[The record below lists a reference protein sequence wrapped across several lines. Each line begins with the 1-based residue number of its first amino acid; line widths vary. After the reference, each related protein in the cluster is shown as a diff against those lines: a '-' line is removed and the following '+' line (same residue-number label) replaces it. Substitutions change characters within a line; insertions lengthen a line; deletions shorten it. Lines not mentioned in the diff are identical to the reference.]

1 MGRSRKS
8 EGRVSARKWREEVR
22 GGSNYL
28 RRPEGLNVF
37 EGKPGKY
44 RLDFMSFIA
53 GEGNPRAEAGEPY
66 FERTFF
72 VHQGIGPN
80 KDWHLC
86 SARTFK
92 QPCPVCE
99 HRAKLSADPEADEA
113 LIKSLAPK
121 ERQLWLVKDLMNDP
135 ENMLI
140 WEVSYH
146 LFGKQLKD
154 KINNSDEEDG
164 YDYFADPTEGLTM
177 RLALQQSDKGK
188 WTEAADIEFRTR
200 REQYESGII
209 KEMPCLDEMLVA
221 TPYGKYKSL
230 FLQMEDSDD
239 DEPRKEKKSGGRKPR
254 DDDEPEERP
263 KKTRREVSVGDE
275 VWYEGLKC
283 EVIHVSGDGTSLT
296 LEDSNDDIHKAV
308 GFDDLEKPP
317 KKSKPRREVEDED
330 EEPLKKKSKPRREVE
345 QTDEEDEEE
354 EKPSKPSKSSKSKQA
369 DEEWDDWDEDEAPKK
384 KSKSKVEKEEDE
396 DEEKPSK
403 PSKSSK
409 KSKQD
414 DDWDEW

>member
-8 EGRVSARKWREEVR
+8 GGRVSARKWREEVR

-28 RRPEGLNVF
+28 RRPEGLKVF
-37 EGKPGKY
+37 EGKAGKY

-53 GEGNPRAEAGEPY
+53 GEGNPRVEAGEPY

-92 QPCPVCE
+92 KPCPVCE

-121 ERQLWLVKDLMNDP
+121 ERQLWLVKDLTNDP
-135 ENMLI
+135 DSVLV

-188 WTEAADIEFRTR
+188 WVEAADIEFRART
-200 REQYESGII
+200 EQYESEII

-221 TPYGKYKSL
+221 TPYDKYKSL
-230 FLQMEDSDD
+230 FLQMDDSDD
-239 DEPRKEKKSGGRKPR
+239 DEPRKEKKTRERKPR
-254 DDDEPEERP
+254 DEDDEPEERS
-263 KKTRREVSVGDE
+263 KKKSRREVSVGDE
-275 VWYEGLKC
+275 VGFNGLKC
-283 EVIHVSGDGTSLT
+283 EVIHVSGDGTSLI
-296 LEDSNDDIHKAV
+296 LEDSNGDIHKAV
-308 GFDDLEKPP
+308 GFDDLEDPP
-317 KKSKPRREVEDED
+317 
-330 EEPLKKKSKPRREVE
+330 KKKSKPRQEVD
-345 QTDEEDEEE
+345 DEDEDPPKKKSKPRQEVDDEDEEE
-354 EKPSKPSKSSKSKQA
+354 RKPTKTSKSV
-369 DEEWDDWDEDEAPKK
+369 DDEWDDGWDENDEPPKK
-384 KSKSKVEKEEDE
+384 KSKSKPKVEKEEDE
-396 DEEKPSK
+396 EDEKPSK
-403 PSKSSK
+403 SNK
-409 KSKQD
+409 KKQD
-414 DDWDEW
+414 DEEWDEW